1 MSAESSYIICGS
13 SFLFK
18 LNNIIMERD
27 KEFDVGDQVQ
37 ITQGSEN
44 WDPKMNKYVGNITTI
59 KTVRWVPAWE
69 DYIYTLAVDNETWNW
84 WPSKGHFIHA
94 PQHGLDQKDE
104 LLYRAEQMFP
114 VGTRFYPAHLTF
126 DKEDSEYC
134 IITDDSVIEFGPDGN
149 LYANIHD
156 GRHWDHQGESK
167 YGNTRLNRVLYYKP
181 TLEWAT
187 VVKEAPKFKVGDK
200 VMITRSEENWCD
212 EMNEFVG
219 KIATLTKARGSK
231 GTHFDIDLDNSE
243 WAWSDKD
250 GHFRKPTQEELVSTE
265 PTPIKH
271 EYEPDN
277 KVYLKETHHGVS
289 AQIVTIR
296 SCVEHKG
303 KPHYTLVGWA
313 GKFPEELLE
322 PTVEESEPKQ
332 DLLAMAFVRYPVG
345 TKYKCA
351 AGGEDVYTVEKQS
364 FTLHNPT
371 TVYAQPYRGCL
382 CKNGVWAEI
391 VQVAVKHK
399 FKVGDWVIGNH
410 RANGL
415 YAMTNEGW
423 SGQVTNV
430 RDSDGYIDVKGKY
443 NDDNDHY
450 LCLDS
455 NRFDLTTEE
464 YLMALVAKPS
474 CTLTATTTPASYT
487 LTSVD
492 SGEKLRID
500 SSGSIGFSQPVVQ
513 STFKVKKVSFNRI

>member
-1 MSAESSYIICGS
+1 
-13 SFLFK
+13 
-18 LNNIIMERD
+18 MERD

-37 ITQGSEN
+37 ITQGSEH
-44 WDPKMNKYVGNITTI
+44 WVSGMDQYVGKIATI
-59 KTVRWVPAWE
+59 KKVEPGSIV
-69 DYIYTLAVDNETWNW
+69 DHIYRINIDNGDWKW
-84 WPSKGHFIHA
+84 IPQSGHFIHA

-104 LLYRAEQMFP
+104 LLYRAEQMFS
-114 VGTRFYPAHLTF
+114 VGTKFCPAHQVDENEIQENTH
-126 DKEDSEYC
+126 C
-134 IITDDSVIEFGPDGN
+134 IITDDTSFEFDKAGN
-149 LYANIHD
+149 IMAMVGSSRWFQRED
-156 GRHWDHQGESK
+156 TK
-167 YGNTRLNRVLYYKP
+167 YGNTSYDRVVYLARDKK
-181 TLEWAT
+181 WAYIYP
-187 VVKEAPKFKVGDK
+187 KEKGFKIGDK
-200 VMITRSEENWCD
+200 VMITHSIENWCPEMD
-212 EMNEFVG
+212 EFIG
-219 KIATLTKARGSK
+219 KIATLTRTKGKK
-231 GTHFDIDLDNSE
+231 GTHFGIDLDNSE

-250 GHFRKPTQEELVSTE
+250 GHFRKPTEEELVSTE

-289 AQIVTIR
+289 AQIVTIH

-345 TKYKCA
+345 TKYNCIT
-351 AGGEDVYTVEKQS
+351 GRGRTHTVDEQS
-364 FTLHNPT
+364 FSLCDADTI
-371 TVYAQPYRGCL
+371 YGEYGKGCL
-382 CKNGVWAEI
+382 YKNGVWAEI

-410 RANGL
+410 RANGF

-450 LCLDS
+450 LRLDPD
-455 NRFDLTTEE
+455 RFDLTTEGE
-464 YLMALVAKPS
+464 LMALVAKPS
-474 CTLTATTTPASYT
+474 YTLTATTTPASYT